1 VLEKG
6 VLSLGWN
13 RGMKSSVFMQ
23 ECGTLLPLYPTICQG
38 ALADVTNS
46 IKIGNTKRSGSAHC
60 TSAENWAK

>member
-46 IKIGNTKRSGSAHC
+46 IKIGNTI
-60 TSAENWAK
+60 

>member
-1 VLEKG
+1 MNDLPIIPFQMNGPPFLVLGKG

-38 ALADVTNS
+38 V
-46 IKIGNTKRSGSAHC
+46 
-60 TSAENWAK
+60 